1 MTENLSMPPL
11 RSLVLSEVRLPLTAA
26 QLKTRTMPASSNVVQ
41 KKMGTTQQEEVQER
55 NGSFC
60 DWKFELFQTWATR
73 GGKGKFTHL
82 LE

>member
-1 MTENLSMPPL
+1 
-11 RSLVLSEVRLPLTAA
+11 
-26 QLKTRTMPASSNVVQ
+26 MPAFSNVVQ
-41 KKMGTTQQEEVQER
+41 KKMGTTQQEEVQKR